1 MQAIVR
7 FILELDRLKQV
18 TRKTRLLHDERF
30 ENSAEHS
37 WQIAM
42 LALALLPHAQAP
54 VDGARVVEML
64 LVHDIGEIDT
74 GDVMLYAD
82 TDWAAQK
89 AAERKAVERIFGLLP
104 DEQRGRF
111 LARWIEFDEGTTA
124 EAGFAHAIDRAM
136 PALLN
141 LAANGQSWRE
151 HGVTYEQVVRRIGP
165 PIEAGCP
172 ALWRHMRERL
182 DAARDSGWF
191 GLGESARRS
200 GP

>member
-1 MQAIVR
+1 MHAIVQ

-37 WQIAM
+37 WQIAL
-42 LALALLPHAQAP
+42 LALSLLPHAAAP

-89 AAERKAVERIFGLLP
+89 AAERRAVERIFGLLP
-104 DEQRGRF
+104 EAQRERF
-111 LARWIEFDEGTTA
+111 LARWLEFDAGATA
-124 EAGFAHAIDRAM
+124 EAKFAHAVDRAM

-151 HGVTYEQVVRRIGP
+151 HGVRYEQVVERIGP

-172 ALWRHMRERL
+172 ALWRHMRTQL
-182 DAARDSGWF
+182 DAARDAGWF
-191 GLGESARRS
+191 GLHEPTRRDT
-200 GP
+200 